1 MTGGTTLTNRLLEA
15 AVAFFDF
22 LWQSFLL
29 LAPMLLLGLFL
40 SGLIHVFISRQA
52 VLRWLRHE
60 SLKSVTTA
68 AAVGVPI
75 PLCSCSVV
83 PVVAEMRRK
92 GASRSSCMSF
102 LITAPETGADSI
114 LVTNAFFGPIVAIV
128 RPVISFITAVFA
140 GIFCIGM
147 IRDGRDD
154 SAAQVA
160 DNGHDH
166 GHEHGHDHHHHH
178 GHDHDH
184 DHSHK
189 NLFPGSEDCYVSFSQ
204 LKQMTA
210 NWFRRCAA
218 ALGRWKAATWLRPD
232 FYYTERKAA
241 AASRDAEP
249 DSAGGSEPDLR
260 SVVRHV
266 LRYGFV
272 EIADDILFALLVG
285 IALGGVLYLA
295 IPSEMMANEYARWIS
310 YPVMV
315 LVGIPLYICASASTP
330 IAAALVAKGFSPGA
344 ALIFLMTGPA
354 TNTGTIAIML
364 AQFGTRFASVYVGS
378 VIAVTVVLGILV
390 DSLLLLSGISI
401 AVNLGASESPAI
413 LALQY
418 GGALGLLALI
428 IWRFRAGALKSGY
441 QELVSNVG
449 PLTRPWRRAWNRL
462 TRGRPLAGAV
472 SPATPMGR
480 MLYTAILVVVILS
493 GFTVVP
499 PQSVGYGRV
508 FGRVVWRDLPPG
520 LYWLG
525 PPPIVQA
532 DLWPVR
538 EVKSFRTAVNSEFV
552 SGDLN
557 VALIGLDVQ
566 FRVSDPYLYHYQTND
581 AEAVLR
587 GVVLDR
593 LRQFVGARRL
603 EELLVTQRAALED
616 YIAEGFPYGGHSEPP
631 DADTVHEEVLQAV
644 DIVKVSLRNIRPAA
658 ETVAAFRDVS
668 SAQEDRER
676 VIVNA
681 QSFMGR
687 LVPQAHGN
695 AFYEVRQAQG
705 DAYAREIAAGAQSD
719 ALTTISATVRT
730 APDVLR
736 TMLWREK
743 LESALSGNAKIIVP
757 NEDSLD
763 KVALWQNRTSAGNAD
778 AANGHGE

>member
-1 MTGGTTLTNRLLEA
+1 MTAGTGLTNRLLEA

-114 LVTNAFFGPIVAIV
+114 LVTNAFFGPLVAIV
-128 RPVISFITAVFA
+128 RPIISFITAVFA

-154 SAAQVA
+154 KAAA
-160 DNGHDH
+160 AENNGGGHDH
-166 GHEHGHDHHHHH
+166 GHDHHHH

-204 LKQMTA
+204 LKQMTV
-210 NWFRRCAA
+210 NWFRRSAA

-232 FYYTERKAA
+232 FYYAERKAA
-241 AASRDAEP
+241 TTASPDAESGSRDE
-249 DSAGGSEPDLR
+249 SEPDLR

-295 IPSEMMANEYARWIS
+295 IPSEMMANDYARWIS

-364 AQFGTRFASVYVGS
+364 AQFGARFASVYVGS

-428 IWRFRAGALKSGY
+428 VWRFRAGALKSGY

-449 PLTRPWRRAWNRL
+449 PLTRPWRRGWNRL
-462 TRGRPLAGAV
+462 TRGRPLAGTV

-480 MLYTAILVVVILS
+480 MLYALILVGIILS

-499 PQSVGYGRV
+499 PQSVGYGKV

-525 PPPIVQA
+525 PPPVVQV
-532 DLWPVR
+532 DKWPVR
-538 EVKSFRTAVNSEFV
+538 EIKSFRSAVNGEFV

-566 FRVSDPYLYHYQTND
+566 FRVSDAYLYHYQTND
-581 AEAVLR
+581 AEAILR

-603 EELLVTQRAALED
+603 EDMFVTQRAALED
-616 YIAEGFPYGGHSEPP
+616 YIAAGFPYGGHSEPP
-631 DADTVHEEVLQAV
+631 DADAVHEEVLQAV

-695 AFYEVRQAQG
+695 AFYEVRQAHG
-705 DAYAREIAAGAQSD
+705 DAYAREIAADAQSE

-757 NEDSLD
+757 NEDSLE
-763 KVALWQNRTSAGNAD
+763 KVALWQNRTSAGSAD
-778 AANGHGE
+778 AANSHGE